1 MKTCSI
7 DCFSHTSLP
16 AIIDLCRIAFY
27 TTQTAKRKNYGP
39 RPSPRKLSTVTVA
52 PKPAIKKKPQRHAYI
67 GPPAATDGH
76 SGVSASPM
84 PTTSSAVV
92 DTRAEPV
99 DVNLPTHSGSSN
111 ATGNR

>member
-1 MKTCSI
+1 MSQ
-7 DCFSHTSLP
+7 
-16 AIIDLCRIAFY
+16 IAFY

-52 PKPAIKKKPQRHAYI
+52 PKPAIKKKPQRHAYV

-76 SGVSASPM
+76 GGAPLSASPV

-99 DVNLPTHSGSSN
+99 DVNPPMHSGSSN
-111 ATGNR
+111 TTGNR